1 LPVFRFDRAIG
12 MVQRVRAF
20 LNLEGS
26 AVPNAAPNAGRH
38 EDQAANSRR
47 VRRRMSERNKK
58 FRDTRRRLKSKR
70 QELQQTKDEFRIM
83 KDRGIADDAS
93 IHEHKNRKIRVQ
105 QEIFELQ
112 RELRAAKELQA
123 EDESRAGS
131 LPDFVIIGAQKCGT
145 SFFYDVLSRHPHIQP
160 AALKELHY
168 FDRRFEEG
176 IEWYR
181 RCFPP
186 PRLKDGRKTITGE
199 ATPYYL
205 FHPLV
210 PERMAEVIPEA
221 RLISMLRNP
230 VDRAYSA
237 YQQQVRK
244 GREPL
249 SFEEAIEAEEAR
261 LRGEE
266 GKISEDEH
274 YISHVHRRFSYLAR
288 GIYVDQLLRWS
299 EFFPREQMLVLKS
312 EDLFES
318 SRETLK
324 SVLTFLDLPE
334 WEPEA
339 RRVPNKGDYTSMAP
353 ATRRRLEEYFE
364 PHNQRLYKYLGVD
377 FGW

>member
-1 LPVFRFDRAIG
+1 LPVFRFDKAIG

-20 LNLEGS
+20 LNLQGG
-26 AVPNAAPNAGRH
+26 AVRDAATAD
-38 EDQAANSRR
+38 ERR
-47 VRRRMSERNKK
+47 KERVENRKRARQRRSEKK
-58 FRDTRRRLKSKR
+58 QKLRDTKQRLKSKR
-70 QELQQTKDEFRIM
+70 QELEQVKNEFRAK
-83 KDRGIADDAS
+83 KDLGVADDAS
-93 IHEHKNRKIRVQ
+93 RYEYKNRKIRTQ
-105 QEIFELQ
+105 QEIIQLEG
-112 RELRAAKELQA
+112 ELRAARERPA
-123 EDESRAGS
+123 EDESGAGA

-145 SFFYDVLSRHPHIQP
+145 SFFYDVLCRHPHIEP

-249 SFEEAIEAEEAR
+249 SFEEAVEAEEAR